1 MIGAL
6 LLAAQLAAAQPAPPA
21 TSFLVKDGTRSVKV
35 PVVQT
40 ANGPMVQLTALR
52 PVLEVAVNRRGAEDY
67 VARVNG
73 VDLTMRPGLP
83 YVRYADTL
91 RQLTAAPVLRKGELL
106 VPMQLIADVLP
117 VAVRTGLMWDPAR
130 RELRRFS
137 GAGPSSVIGQLPA
150 PGGTAKASPSRP
162 SASRSE
168 PVARTVSRRQG
179 AQRRLVVVD
188 AGHGGPDRG
197 MSGPIGGGP
206 KIYEKDITLQVSRR
220 VGRKLNA
227 LGVDVRYTRT
237 SDTLIALADRGH
249 IANEAG
255 GDLFISIHV
264 NAANPNWKS
273 PGAARGFETYFLAE
287 ARTADARRVEQM
299 ENESV
304 QYETAAETS
313 KDDPLSF
320 IVADMLQNEHLRE
333 SAELAELI
341 QRRVARAHPGPNR
354 GVKQAGFRV
363 LVTAF
368 MPSVLVEIG
377 FGTNPDEARYIAST
391 EGQEELAN
399 AIVAATVE
407 YLEQYERRVG
417 GGAGE

>member
-1 MIGAL
+1 
-6 LLAAQLAAAQPAPPA
+6 
-21 TSFLVKDGTRSVKV
+21 
-35 PVVQT
+35 
-40 ANGPMVQLTALR
+40 
-52 PVLEVAVNRRGAEDY
+52 VAVNRRGAEDY
-67 VARVNG
+67 VARVSG
-73 VDLTMRPGLP
+73 VDLTLRPGLP

-91 RQLTAAPVLRKGELL
+91 RQLTAAPIVQKGELL

-137 GAGPSSVIGQLPA
+137 GTRPSAVIGQLPA
-150 PGGTAKASPSRP
+150 RGGATQPPSRP
-162 SASRSE
+162 STARSE
-168 PVARTVSRRQG
+168 PIARTASRRPR

-206 KIYEKDITLQVSRR
+206 RIYEKYITLQVSKR

-227 LGVDVRYTRT
+227 LGVDVRYTRM
-237 SDTLIALADRGH
+237 SDTLIALADRGR

-287 ARTADARRVEQM
+287 AKTADARRVEQM

-304 QYETAAETS
+304 QYEAAAETS

-341 QRRVARAHPGPNR
+341 QRRVAREHPGPNR

-377 FGTNPDEARYIAST
+377 FGTNPEEAHYIAST

>member
-1 MIGAL
+1 MIAVL
-6 LLAAQLAAAQPAPPA
+6 LLAAQLAAAQPAPA
-21 TSFLVKDGTRSVKV
+21 NSFLVKDGSRSVTV

-40 ANGPMVQLTALR
+40 AAGPMVRLTALR
-52 PVLEVAVNRRGAEDY
+52 PVLDVSVKRRGTEEY
-67 VARVNG
+67 VASVSG
-73 VDLTMRPGLP
+73 VSLTLRPGFP

-91 RQLTAAPVLRKGELL
+91 RQLTAAPIVQKGELL

-130 RELRRFS
+130 RELRKFS
-137 GAGPSSVIGQLPA
+137 GGRPSAVIGQLPSKGGDAA
-150 PGGTAKASPSRP
+150 PAAARTVTDEA
-162 SASRSE
+162 
-168 PVARTVSRRQG
+168 PVARTVSRRP
-179 AQRRLVVVD
+179 AARRRLVVVD

-206 KIYEKDITLQVSRR
+206 RIYEKNITLEVSRR
-220 VGRKLNA
+220 VGAKLKA
-227 LGVDVRYTRT
+227 MGVDVRYTRT
-237 SDTLIALADRGH
+237 KDTLIALSDRGR

-287 ARTADARRVEQM
+287 AKTADARRVEQM

-304 QYETAAETS
+304 QYETTAETS
-313 KDDPLSF
+313 KNDPLSF

-341 QRRVARAHPGPNR
+341 QRRIGREHPGPNR

-377 FGTNPDEARYIAST
+377 FGTNPDEARYMASAS
-391 EGQEELAN
+391 GQEELAN